1 MRTARRGRR
10 GAPVDEDEEE
20 DIGYVNPM
28 AQPPAIGLTLGE
40 GGSLPKLLFHTQLLP
55 SSKVHRANYMYMY
68 DEELIDTRGLL
79 FFPVSSDTF
88 SNSNFLHISEF
99 SSAQVCS
106 LSKLLFLCPKI
117 HWF

>member
-40 GGSLPKLLFHTQLLP
+40 GGSLPKLLFHTQLPP
-55 SSKVHRANYMYMY
+55 SSKVHRANYMY
-68 DEELIDTRGLL
+68 DKELIDTRC
-79 FFPVSSDTF
+79 FF
-88 SNSNFLHISEF
+88 F
-99 SSAQVCS
+99 SSLKRHLQQLK
-106 LSKLLFLCPKI
+106 LSPHL
-117 HWF
+117 